1 MKTNVDVKKAEKPVR
16 RRIRKPKQDYIITA
30 VSYVVVTLFALCCLL
45 PLINL
50 FAKAVSSEKMVL
62 SGEVG
67 LWPKEFQLESVLF
80 ILNQSGF
87 QTSFIN
93 SLFVTLVSMALA
105 VVVTVCAAYPL
116 SIRTFKGRRAIQFLL
131 TFITVFSG
139 GTIPGYILLRNLGLL
154 ESLWGLI
161 FPALVVPFWVIIM
174 RSGFE
179 TIPESISESARIDGA
194 NHFQTLFKVL
204 LPLVKPQIATMVLM
218 FSVDKWNE
226 YCDALLILHKR
237 ENFTL
242 QLYLQNML
250 TSFNQ
255 GSLVSASQLR
265 QLENQASSSMQGAA
279 IFLSILPVLFL
290 YPFLQKY
297 FVKGMTLGAVKG

>member
-1 MKTNVDVKKAEKPVR
+1 MKKGASEKAAPAR
-16 RRIRKPKQDYIITA
+16 SRIRQPLQDRVVTA
-30 VSYVVVTLFALCCLL
+30 ASYVLVTAFALCCLL

-50 FAKAVSSEKMVL
+50 FAKAVSSERMVL
-62 SGEVG
+62 GGEVG
-67 LWPKEFQLESVLF
+67 LWPKEFQLESLGF
-80 ILNQSGF
+80 ILSQSGF
-87 QTSFIN
+87 QTSFLN
-93 SLFVTLVSMALA
+93 SVFVTIVSMILA
-105 VVVTVCAAYPL
+105 VAVTVCAAYPL
-116 SIRTFKGRRAIQFLL
+116 SLRSFRGRRAMQFLL
-131 TFITVFSG
+131 TFTTIFAG
-139 GTIPGYILLRNLGLL
+139 GTIPGYILLRNLNLL

-161 FPALVVPFWVIIM
+161 VPSVVVPFWVIIM

-179 TIPESISESARIDGA
+179 SIPESIAESARIDGA
-194 NHFQTLFKVL
+194 SHFQTLTRVL
-204 LPLVKPQIATMVLM
+204 LPLIKPQIATMVLM

-226 YCDALLILHKR
+226 YFDALLILHKR

-250 TSFNQ
+250 TSFTQ

-279 IFLSILPVLFL
+279 IFLSILPILFL